1 MKIPKIG
8 LVICN
13 SGSSNSGYIT
23 GLVATRLL
31 TEFGENV
38 GVCSLPAIV
47 NRVPRQVAV
56 VKRIPYIVVIDG
68 CHNRCAS
75 KILDKLGI
83 HYHVYMNLEDLGI
96 KKLGPFTTLKYSE
109 EDLEK
114 VYRVLTSRIKNLLNK
129 RDETL

>member
-23 GLVATRLL
+23 GLAAIRLL

-38 GVCSLPAIV
+38 GICSLPAIA
-47 NRVPRQVAV
+47 NKVPRQVAV
-56 VKRIPYIVVIDG
+56 VKRIPHIVVIDG

-83 HYHVYMNLEDLGI
+83 HYHVYMNLEELGI

-114 VYRVLTSRIKNLLNK
+114 VYRALTSRIKDLLNK
-129 RDETL
+129 RDETP